1 MKRRSGVSFLTAR
14 YRLEKETLKFDVL
27 IGMVTFGS
35 NVITN
40 LRLRQLC
47 VLVEVELCVSL
58 PMYLLKIWSL
68 DGSLSKVC
76 QEPFLKIRLNW

>member
-14 YRLEKETLKFDVL
+14 YRLEKEKLKVDVY
-27 IGMVTFGS
+27 IGIVTFGS
-35 NVITN
+35 NMIIN

-47 VLVEVELCVSL
+47 VLVEVELFVSL
-58 PMYLLKIWSL
+58 PMCLLKIWSL

-76 QEPFLKIRLNW
+76 

>member
-1 MKRRSGVSFLTAR
+1 MKRRSNKMKMRSGVSFLTAR

-35 NVITN
+35 NMITN
-40 LRLRQLC
+40 FRLRQLC
-47 VLVEVELCVSL
+47 VLVEVELFVSH

-76 QEPFLKIRLNW
+76 